1 MNLKKNNKETKE
13 VKEEKINKKEEV
25 KEEKATEESSCGG
38 SCEGCAG
45 CGGSIDPETMVQ
57 ILTSRNQELE
67 DKYMR
72 LQAEYLNFKTRTQ
85 SEVSRMLQYEGE
97 DFIKEILV
105 IKDNFERA
113 IMMDDN
119 DLSDEVSKF
128 LSGFK
133 MILGNLTGLLDK
145 FEVKEV
151 DCLGLE
157 FDPHVSEAV
166 LTEHDENK
174 PENVVLEVLTKG
186 YKYKDKLIR
195 PAMVKVNK

>member
-1 MNLKKNNKETKE
+1 MAKKDNKTKI
-13 VKEEKINKKEEV
+13 KENEISENVEGCSPE
-25 KEEKATEESSCGG
+25 
-38 SCEGCAG
+38 SCESCAG
-45 CGGSIDPETMVQ
+45 CSPEIDSDMMIQ
-57 ILTSRNQELE
+57 ILGSRNKELE

-97 DFIKEILV
+97 SLIKEMLIV
-105 IKDNFERA
+105 KDNLERA
-113 IMMDDN
+113 VMMDDS

-133 MILGNLTGLLDK
+133 MILGSLTELFNK
-145 FEVKEV
+145 YEVREV
-151 DCLGLE
+151 DCLGKE
-157 FDPHVSEAV
+157 FDPHFEEAV
-166 LTEHDENK
+166 LTDHDENK

-186 YKYKDKLIR
+186 YTYKDKLIR